1 MNEIAIVSYGG
12 IFPEAKNPTE
22 FFNNLLEGRQSITDI
37 SSYKMG
43 EQYYVDFDCYYNSD
57 KSVAHKNYSP
67 MAAPINRK
75 WSRDIAEKNNLK
87 HAELTSTEIFA
98 YEAIRQTLQP
108 IRAKGVD
115 LSLCEIILGCNSTDL
130 EYLCNYSMKLIAD
143 CSTQKTDQS
152 DLTAYFDKIAK
163 KNVAF
168 NRFSVAT
175 NLLHLIKKEFS
186 LKGFSTLVDSA
197 CASSLAAIHCAQQR
211 LRNNEAEFILTG
223 GVDINV
229 SPFLHIMF
237 SQAGV
242 LSDEKMVPF
251 DKNAKG
257 MNPGEAAAT
266 FLMCRLETALK
277 YNLQVFG
284 IIENCNGSSDGL
296 LGGMTEPTLEGQ
308 TLAYQRTHKGLDRI
322 KPTYIECHGTGT
334 LIGDKTEIA
343 SLNQTY
349 LGGIP
354 IGSVKSNVGHTIGA
368 AGAVALVKSLEIIKN
383 RKIPPSKYFSE
394 FPEHIKTDFFLNKN
408 IIDISANEE
417 IQIAISS
424 FGFGGTNFHL
434 LVSEFEEEKEF
445 KKIKLNKSEN
455 KKNSICLCAEETI
468 EYSEIQNYLAKS
480 KHRIPPKAVHAYD
493 ESVLAGFLCLE
504 KLMNTNSIHL
514 SDSAKFDVH
523 CISAGSMPTKL
534 AYDLQRGLASELII
548 NNNVT
553 GIDLNKILNFQASS
567 PKISADSA
575 SGILTN
581 LIAGR
586 ASKVNNFKGLNF
598 HIDADLNSESAG
610 YIISKSFLLQESAA
624 VVLICTTETFDK
636 TTHEFIKTGAKAIL
650 LADKNF
656 ALENDL
662 PIKYILNKTE
672 YKDTGFHAT

>member
-22 FFNNLLEGRQSITDI
+22 FFNNLLVGKQSIIDI
-37 SSYKMG
+37 SSFKMN
-43 EQYYVDFDCYYNSD
+43 EEYYVDFDCYFDPKKNTPN
-57 KSVAHKNYSP
+57 KNYSP

-75 WSRDIAEKNNLK
+75 WSREIAQKNNLDY
-87 HAELTSTEIFA
+87 EQLTSTEIFA
-98 YEAIRQTLQP
+98 FEAVKQTLQP
-108 IRAKGVD
+108 IINKGLD
-115 LSLCEIILGCNSTDL
+115 LTACEIILGLNSTDL
-130 EYLCNYSMKLIAD
+130 EYLCNYSVKLAKD
-143 CSTQKTDQS
+143 CSTQKPDNTNLLS
-152 DLTAYFDKIAK
+152 YFDKIAK
-163 KNVAF
+163 KNVPF
-168 NRFSVAT
+168 NKFSVAT
-175 NLLHLIKKEFS
+175 SLLNLIKKEFNI
-186 LKGFSTLVDSA
+186 KGFSTLVDSA

-223 GVDINV
+223 GIDINV

-242 LSDEKMVPF
+242 LSEEKMVPF
-251 DKNAKG
+251 DEKAKG

-277 YNLQVFG
+277 YNLQILGVLD
-284 IIENCNGSSDGL
+284 NCNGSSDGL

-308 TLAYQRTHKGLDRI
+308 VLAYQRAHKGVDRVN
-322 KPTYIECHGTGT
+322 PSYIECHGTGT

-343 SLNQTY
+343 SLNHTY
-349 LGGIP
+349 TGAIP

-368 AGAVALVKSLEIIKN
+368 AGAVALVKSLEIIKS
-383 RKIPPSKYFSE
+383 RKIPPSKYFNK
-394 FPEHIKTDFFLNKN
+394 FPEHIKTDFYLNKDV
-408 IIDISANEE
+408 ITIRTDEE

-424 FGFGGTNFHL
+424 FGFGGTNFHM
-434 LVSEFEEEKEF
+434 LVSEYKEINS
-445 KKIKLNKSEN
+445 KALETVEN
-455 KKNSICLCAEETI
+455 KKNIICVCAEASI
-468 EYSEIQNYLAKS
+468 DYSEIQNYLAKS
-480 KHRIPPKAVHAYD
+480 KHRMPPKAVHSYD

-504 KLMNTNSIHL
+504 KLLNTHSIYL
-514 SDSAKFDVH
+514 SEKAKLNVH

-548 NNNVT
+548 NNKVPNV
-553 GIDLNKILNFQASS
+553 DLNKILNFQESS
-567 PKISADSA
+567 PKITADSA

-586 ASKVNNFKGLNF
+586 ASKLNNFKGLNF

-610 YIISKSFLLQESAA
+610 YVIAKSFLLKESAA
-624 VVLICTTETFDK
+624 VVLICTTEKFNKATY
-636 TTHEFIKTGAKAIL
+636 EFVKTGTRVL
-650 LADKNF
+650 LFADKSF

-672 YKDTGFHAT
+672 YKDVESHVI